1 MRFTRGRY
9 VTQRRSTDLGAFGGR
24 AAKAGSSYDAF
35 VPATVADIEVR
46 LSGVA
51 AADVADAEA
60 ALSRLT
66 HSAVAFPSLEALA
79 RRLLRSEAI
88 ASSWI
93 EALQVSHRRLAEAE
107 QGAPGARDDEARRV
121 VGNVHALDAAVD
133 IGARSGPL
141 TMDDVLSMHGAL
153 LSTSNVEADRS
164 RAREVRDGPVFIGGT
179 NPTNAEYVGPP
190 AQDVIGL
197 LQDLLAFVNTRR
209 DLSPVVMAAIAHA
222 QYESI
227 HPHHDGNGRVG
238 RCLVHTLLRRETG
251 STVLPPLSIAFARPE
266 ARYVDGLNAFRRDDL
281 DGWLTVFATAVSF
294 AAHATIGLAREVE
307 RLQRSWRE
315 QLTEARARSG
325 LRPPRADAGVL
336 AALEIL
342 PDMPAFHTRDLAQR
356 LDRSWRAA
364 QDAVE
369 ALVSVGIVKQLS
381 AGKGNR
387 LYEVPEIFALLD
399 GFEHQ
404 PGRLVAL
411 GAASDTRGRAAG
423 RGASARPRGG

>member
-9 VTQRRSTDLGAFGGR
+9 VTQHRSAELDAFGGR
-24 AAKAGSSYDAF
+24 AAKAGLSYEAF
-35 VPATVADIEVR
+35 VPAPIVDIEVR

-66 HSAVAFPSLEALA
+66 QSSVAFPGLEALA

-107 QGAPGARDDEARRV
+107 QGAPGGRYDEARRV
-121 VGNVHALDAAVD
+121 LGNVRALDAAVN
-133 IGARSGPL
+133 IGARTDPI
-141 TMDDVLSMHGAL
+141 TVNDVLSMHGAL
-153 LSTSNVEADRS
+153 MSTSNVEQD
-164 RAREVRDGPVFIGGT
+164 RARAGQVRDGPVFIGGT

-190 AQDVIGL
+190 HQELTGL
-197 LQDLLAFVNTRR
+197 LEDLVAFVNTRR
-209 DLSPVVMAAIAHA
+209 DLSPVVVAAIAHA
-222 QYESI
+222 QFESI

-238 RCLVHTLLRRETG
+238 RCLVHTLLRREAG
-251 STVLPPLSIAFARPE
+251 SVVLPPLSIAFARPE
-266 ARYVDGLNAFRRDDL
+266 ARYVEGLNAFRSDDL
-281 DGWLTVFATAVSF
+281 DGWLTVFATAISF
-294 AAHATIGLAREVE
+294 AAHATIGLAHEVGQ
-307 RLQRSWRE
+307 LQRSWLE

-325 LRPPRADAGVL
+325 LRPPRADAAVL
-336 AALEIL
+336 AALDAL
-342 PDMPAFHTRDLAQR
+342 PDMPAFHARDLAQQ

-364 QDAVE
+364 QDAIE
-369 ALVSVGIVKQLS
+369 ELADVGIVTQLS

-399 GFEHQ
+399 GFEHDPERLVEIAHA
-404 PGRLVAL
+404 PGR
-411 GAASDTRGRAAG
+411 
-423 RGASARPRGG
+423 PRS

>member
-9 VTQRRSTDLGAFGGR
+9 VTQRRPTDLGAFGGR
-24 AAKAGSSYDAF
+24 AAKAGLSYEAF
-35 VPATVADIEVR
+35 VPATIADIEVR

-93 EALQVSHRRLAEAE
+93 EALQVSHRRLAEVE
-107 QGAPGARDDEARRV
+107 QGAPGGRYDEARRV

-141 TMDDVLSMHGAL
+141 TVDDLLSMHGAL
-153 LSTSNVEADRS
+153 LATSNVEEDRS
-164 RAREVRDGPVFIGGT
+164 RAGEVRDGPVFIGGT
-179 NPTNAEYVGPP
+179 NPTNAEYIGPP
-190 AQDVIGL
+190 AGEVVGL
-197 LQDLLAFVNTRR
+197 LEDLLAFVNTRR
-209 DLSPVVMAAIAHA
+209 ELSPVVVAAIAHA
-222 QYESI
+222 QFESI

-251 STVLPPLSIAFARPE
+251 SAVLPPLSIAFARPE

-307 RLQRSWRE
+307 QLQRSWRE
-315 QLTEARARSG
+315 QLAEARARSG
-325 LRPPRADAGVL
+325 LRPPRADAAVL
-336 AALEIL
+336 AALEML

-364 QDAVE
+364 QDAIQE
-369 ALVSVGIVKQLS
+369 LADVGIVKQLS

-404 PGRLVAL
+404 PERLAAL
-411 GAASDTRGRAAG
+411 GSPDKRIRETAAG
-423 RGASARPRGG
+423 DSA